1 MLLKMVIS
9 SSKVGGVTD
18 GPGLFS
24 WAFSELNIHQDYGI
38 GRIHITENI
47 WDIRVFLLKPIASN

>member
-9 SSKVGGVTD
+9 SSKVGGFTD
-18 GPGLFS
+18 GPGLFR
-24 WAFSELNIHQDYGI
+24 WACSELNIHQDYEI

-47 WDIRVFLLKPIASN
+47 WDIRVFFG